1 MFSQDSNIKKNNPF
15 VIIELQNEL
24 ALVQTAEEFL
34 LTLDVMWLKV
44 KYSVICRDGVCT
56 TEILR

>member
-34 LTLDVMWLKV
+34 LTLDVHYV
-44 KYSVICRDGVCT
+44 A
-56 TEILR
+56 